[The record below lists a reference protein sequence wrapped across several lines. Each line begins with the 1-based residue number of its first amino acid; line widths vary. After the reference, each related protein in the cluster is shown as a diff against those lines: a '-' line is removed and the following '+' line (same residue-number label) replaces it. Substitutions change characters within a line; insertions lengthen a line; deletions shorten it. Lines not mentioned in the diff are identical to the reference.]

1 MWQSVTLAGILIV
14 LAWLPAFGQD
24 AVGDF
29 TGTITLRSGQTLQG
43 TIKLAEFGVV
53 YGSSIGTLQPEYG
66 AIELD
71 VNGEKIAT
79 PGRDIWAVQAEWKN
93 EGSAEAADWVIA
105 EMIVTKK
112 DGSQV
117 IGKPVWKLH
126 CSTSS
131 VVGEN
136 GETRR
141 VSAIPLTQKDFS
153 ADNFIQQVVI
163 GDKQPPAA
171 PITSVPAEG
180 AAAPA
185 EGAAAPAEGAA
196 APAEGAAAPAE
207 GAAAPAEG
215 AAAPAEGAAA
225 PAEGA
230 AAPAEGAEAPAEG
243 AEAPAEGAA
252 APAEGAEAPAEGAA
266 APAEG
271 AAAPAEGA
279 EAPAEG
285 AEAPAEGAEAPA
297 EGAEAPAE
305 GAAAPAE
312 GAEAPAEGAAAPVV
326 APIAPVP
333 VDCMLEFA
341 NLTNVA
347 EQDRVKATIV
357 EVAVDGR
364 VTVVPCDAPGSI
376 GMAFTLADVT
386 ALPALVESIKYRLT
400 DDGGKALVFEE
411 SGRMVTSKFRTAA
424 ITGTVSV
431 SVSFCIAPG
440 ADLFYSA
447 APGEETQVAAGKID
461 RDGNVT
467 LQVAIARGQEFIYAR
482 TVLGEI
488 EKCIKI
494 DIFTGESVEISR
506 AQYEEHS

>member
-215 AAAPAEGAAA
+215 A
-225 PAEGA
+225 
-230 AAPAEGAEAPAEG
+230 
-243 AEAPAEGAA
+243 
-252 APAEGAEAPAEGAA
+252 EAPAEGAA

-271 AAAPAEGA
+271 AAAPAVGA

-285 AEAPAEGAEAPA
+285 AEAPAEGAAAPA

>member
-215 AAAPAEGAAA
+215 AAAPAEGA
-225 PAEGA
+225 
-230 AAPAEGAEAPAEG
+230 
-243 AEAPAEGAA
+243 
-252 APAEGAEAPAEGAA
+252 EAPAEGAA

-271 AAAPAEGA
+271 AA
-279 EAPAEG
+279 
-285 AEAPAEGAEAPA
+285 APAEGAEAPA